1 LKNAL
6 ARGAPECRKW
16 HPGWE
21 PLHYWNMLLLS
32 NRKKLTDILLWFSC

>member
-6 ARGAPECRKW
+6 ARGTPEYRKW

-21 PLHYWNMLLLS
+21 TLASHIAHARVFCAAHDAFWE
-32 NRKKLTDILLWFSC
+32 FS